1 MSSRKKSRNKSGS
14 RKQASDQQLKVL
26 LAALFVLGFLV
37 LSLVLLSQMRQLF
50 RPCLSPPVATLGN
63 VLAEMES
70 TLLPSGAPL
79 NRAWTKDEGNPL
91 CFDIQG
97 DFPPPG
103 VLDTLSQRLNDIS
116 AEIRLHTR
124 PSEKEICV
132 YHGDTAYFLF
142 RFQRSLVKEPVK
154 KKPRLAIVMDDLGSS
169 IDTARALLA
178 INVPVTFSILPGEV
192 NTSRIAT
199 LAHQHGREVMI
210 HIPMEPR
217 SYPATNPGR
226 NALFVNL
233 SPAEIRYKFQGY
245 LKDVPYA
252 VGGNNHMGSRFT
264 EYRKGMAV
272 VIEQMKAADLFF
284 LDSLTTGRSV
294 AFDEA
299 RKAGVPAAVRDLFLD
314 NTRDVN
320 HIYRQIRKLVQ
331 LAKKNGYAIGIC
343 HPYPQTLEA
352 LRLQVAV
359 LQGKDIEV
367 VPVSQLLVR

>member
-14 RKQASDQQLKVL
+14 RKQASDHQLKVL